1 MAPGQLNRR
10 VTESL
15 SLAGYLAGPMLR
27 IAVMTSSASATAE
40 IIVTT
45 TPKQAFEISGPLDPA
60 RFYGKFGPLPA
71 VVAVTGQS
79 GEWDTAGRTRKLELS
94 DGGSVI
100 ETITDVISPTLFA
113 YDLSNFTGAFHH
125 LVSGARAEWTFE
137 RTAVGTLVTW
147 TYTFH
152 GKPGRAWIVRAI
164 VKMWWARYM
173 DRVLP
178 MIGREIERTTFVTS

>member
-1 MAPGQLNRR
+1 MGRH
-10 VTESL
+10 
-15 SLAGYLAGPMLR
+15 
-27 IAVMTSSASATAE
+27 ATATSA

-45 TPKQAFEISGPLDPA
+45 TPKQAFEISAPLDPT

-71 VVAVTGQS
+71 VVGVTAQS
-79 GEWDTAGRTRKLELS
+79 GDWDTPGRTRKLELS

-100 ETITDVISPTLFA
+100 ETITDVVSPTLFA
-113 YDLSNFTGAFHH
+113 YDLSDFTGAFRL
-125 LVSGARAEWTFE
+125 LVAGARAEWTFE

-152 GKPGRAWIVRAI
+152 GRPGRAWAVRAI
-164 VKMWWARYM
+164 VRMWWARYM

-178 MIGREIERTTFVTS
+178 MIGREIERTSFVTS